1 MTDMKKRLTNIALSA
16 SIAATYMKAKLR
28 QTLVAT
34 AGVAFGITV
43 FIFMVS
49 FIQGTNEYTQDVVF
63 QQSPHLRMYNE
74 VQIADQSLLDRRFPN
89 VINQVH
95 HQKPKDILLNLKD
108 VNQVLA
114 ELRADPRV
122 QAASGAITTQVFF
135 RLGSS
140 SLNGKINGVDLGRE
154 DQLFNL
160 SSKVIEGSYEEV
172 NVKTNSILMGVGLAK
187 RLNVTTGDQILLTT
201 EKGGN
206 FPVIVAGIFKTGLTD
221 IDKQQCYA
229 SIKTVQKLL
238 GVPASYL
245 TEIKVKLFDK
255 ELAPEMS
262 RQWQAR
268 YHYQGSDWKKD
279 NASLLEGDVL
289 RRMIVYGVAGTI
301 LLVAGFGI
309 FNILTMM
316 IYEKMKEIAILKATG
331 FSDSDVRGIFLTQAL
346 VIGAAGAVMGLVFG
360 FLISYAVSKV
370 PFNSDVMITLDHL
383 PVSFKPVYYITGF
396 TFGILTTAL
405 SGYLPSRKA
414 AKMDPISILRG

>member
-1 MTDMKKRLTNIALSA
+1 MDMKKRLTNIALSA

-74 VQIADQSLLDRRFPN
+74 VQIADQSLLDRRFPG

-122 QAASGAITTQVFF
+122 HAASGAITTQVFF

-140 SLNGKINGVDLGRE
+140 SLNGKINGVDLERE

-160 SSKVIEGSYEEV
+160 SGKVIEGSYEEV
-172 NVKTNSILMGVGLAK
+172 DVKTNSILMGVGLAK
-187 RLNVTTGDQILLTT
+187 RLNATTGDQIIITT

-206 FPVIVAGIFKTGLTD
+206 FAVLVAGIFKTGLTD

-262 RQWQAR
+262 GQWQAR

>member
-1 MTDMKKRLTNIALSA
+1 MKKRLTNIALSA
-16 SIAATYMKAKLR
+16 SITATYMKAKLR

-74 VQIADQSLLDRRFPN
+74 VQIADQSLLDRRFPG

-108 VNQVLA
+108 VNQVLD

-140 SLNGKINGVDLGRE
+140 SLNGKINGVDLERE

-160 SSKVIEGSYEEV
+160 SGKVIEGSYEEV

-187 RLNVTTGDQILLTT
+187 RLNVTTGDQIIITT

-206 FPVIVAGIFKTGLTD
+206 FAVIVVGIFKTGLTD

-262 RQWQAR
+262 GQWQAR

>member
-1 MTDMKKRLTNIALSA
+1 MKKRLTNIALSA

-63 QQSPHLRMYNE
+63 QQSPHLRLFNE
-74 VQIADQSLLDRRFPN
+74 VQIADQSLLDRRFPGVVN
-89 VINQVH
+89 VVH

-108 VNQVLA
+108 ANQVLEDLA
-114 ELRADPRV
+114 GDPRV
-122 QAASGAITTQVFF
+122 HAASGAINTQVFF

-140 SLNGKINGVDLGRE
+140 SLNGKLNGVDLEKE

-160 SSKVIEGSYEEV
+160 SGKVIDGSYEEV
-172 NVKTNSILMGVGLAK
+172 MVKTNSILMGVGLAK
-187 RLNVTTGDQILLTT
+187 RLNVTTGDQVIVTT

-206 FPVIVAGIFKTGLTD
+206 FPVVVAGIFKTGLTD
-221 IDKQQCYA
+221 IDKQQCYG
-229 SIKTVQKLL
+229 SLKTVQKLL
-238 GVPASYL
+238 GAPASYL
-245 TEIKVKLFDK
+245 TEIKVKLLDK

-262 RQWQAR
+262 RELQAR

-289 RRMIVYGVAGTI
+289 RKMIVYGVAGTI

-331 FSDSDVRGIFLTQAL
+331 FSDSDVKGIFLTQAL

-414 AKMDPISILRG
+414 AKMDPIAILRG

>member
-1 MTDMKKRLTNIALSA
+1 MKKRLTNIALSA

-74 VQIADQSLLDRRFPN
+74 VQIADESLLDRRFPG

-122 QAASGAITTQVFF
+122 QAASGAVTTQVFF

-140 SLNGKINGVDLGRE
+140 SLNGKINGVDLEME
-154 DQLFNL
+154 DRLFNL
-160 SSKVIEGSYEEV
+160 SGKVIEGNYEEV

-187 RLNVTTGDQILLTT
+187 RLNVTTGDQIIITT

-206 FPVIVAGIFKTGLTD
+206 FAVIVAGIFKTGLTD

-262 RQWQAR
+262 GQWQAR

>member
-1 MTDMKKRLTNIALSA
+1 MKKRLTNIALSA

-74 VQIADQSLLDRRFPN
+74 VQIADESLLDRRFPG

-122 QAASGAITTQVFF
+122 QAASGAVTTQVFF

-140 SLNGKINGVDLGRE
+140 SLNGKINGVDLEME
-154 DQLFNL
+154 DRLFNL
-160 SSKVIEGSYEEV
+160 SGKVIEGNYEEV

-187 RLNVTTGDQILLTT
+187 RLNVTTGDQIIITT

-206 FPVIVAGIFKTGLTD
+206 FAVIVAGIFKTGLTD

-262 RQWQAR
+262 GQWQAR
-268 YHYQGSDWKKD
+268 YHYQGSDWKKN

>member
-1 MTDMKKRLTNIALSA
+1 MKKRLTNIALSA
-16 SIAATYMKAKLR
+16 SIAATYMRAKLR

-63 QQSPHLRMYNE
+63 QQSPHLRLFNE
-74 VQIADQSLLDRRFPN
+74 VQLADQSLLDKRFSDMMN
-89 VINQVH
+89 VVH

-108 VNQVLA
+108 ANQVLQDM
-114 ELRADPRV
+114 ENDPRV

-140 SLNGKINGVDLGRE
+140 ALNGKLNGVDLEKE

-160 SSKVIEGSYEEV
+160 SGKIIAGSYEEV
-172 NVKTNSILMGVGLAK
+172 MVKTNSILMGVGLAK
-187 RLNVTTGDQILLTT
+187 RLNVRTGDQVVVTT

-206 FPVIVAGIFKTGLTD
+206 FAVIVAGIFKTGLTD
-221 IDKQQCYA
+221 IDKQQCYG
-229 SIKTVQKLL
+229 SLKTVQKLL
-238 GVPASYL
+238 GAPASYL
-245 TEIKVKLFDK
+245 TEIKVKLLDK
-255 ELAPEMS
+255 ELAPETS
-262 RQWQAR
+262 RELQAR

-289 RRMIVYGVAGTI
+289 RKMIVYGVAATI

-331 FSDSDVRGIFLTQAL
+331 FSDSDVKGIFLTQAL
-346 VIGAAGAVMGLVFG
+346 VIGAAGAVMGLAFG

-414 AKMDPISILRG
+414 AKMDPIAILRG

>member
-1 MTDMKKRLTNIALSA
+1 MKKRLTNIALSA

-74 VQIADQSLLDRRFPN
+74 VQIADQSLLDRRFPG

-122 QAASGAITTQVFF
+122 HAASGAITTQVFF

-140 SLNGKINGVDLGRE
+140 SLNGKINGVDLERE

-160 SSKVIEGSYEEV
+160 SGKVIEGSYEEV
-172 NVKTNSILMGVGLAK
+172 DVKTNSILMGVGLAK
-187 RLNVTTGDQILLTT
+187 RLNVTTGDQIIITT

-206 FPVIVAGIFKTGLTD
+206 FAVIVAGIFKTGLTD

-262 RQWQAR
+262 GQWQAR

-383 PVSFKPVYYITGF
+383 PVSFKLVYYITGF

>member
-1 MTDMKKRLTNIALSA
+1 MKKRLTNIALSA

-74 VQIADQSLLDRRFPN
+74 VQIADQSLLDRRFPG

-122 QAASGAITTQVFF
+122 HAASGAITTQVFF

-140 SLNGKINGVDLGRE
+140 SLNGKINGVDLERE

-160 SSKVIEGSYEEV
+160 SGKVIEGSYEEV

-187 RLNVTTGDQILLTT
+187 RLNVTTGDQIIITT

-206 FPVIVAGIFKTGLTD
+206 FAVIVAGIFKTGLTD

-262 RQWQAR
+262 GQWQAR

-383 PVSFKPVYYITGF
+383 PVSFKLVYYITGF

>member
-1 MTDMKKRLTNIALSA
+1 MKKRLTNIALSV

-49 FIQGTNEYTQDVVF
+49 FIQGTNEYTQDIVF

-74 VQIADQSLLDRRFPN
+74 VQVADQSLLDRRFPG

-95 HQKPKDILLNLKD
+95 HQRPKDILLNLKD
-108 VNQVLA
+108 VNQVLVD
-114 ELRADPRV
+114 LRADPRV

-140 SLNGKINGVDLGRE
+140 SLNGKVNGVDLERE

-160 SSKVIEGSYEEV
+160 SGKVIEGSYEEV
-172 NVKTNSILMGVGLAK
+172 TVKTNSVLMGVGLAK
-187 RLNVTTGDQILLTT
+187 RLNVETGDQILITT

-255 ELAPEMS
+255 ESAPELS

-414 AKMDPISILRG
+414 AKMAPISILRG

>member
-1 MTDMKKRLTNIALSA
+1 MKKRLTNIALSA

-74 VQIADQSLLDRRFPN
+74 VQIADQSLLDRRFPG

-122 QAASGAITTQVFF
+122 HAASGAITTQVFF

-140 SLNGKINGVDLGRE
+140 SLNGKINGVDLERE

-160 SSKVIEGSYEEV
+160 SGKVIEGSYEEV
-172 NVKTNSILMGVGLAK
+172 DVKTNSILMGVGLAK
-187 RLNVTTGDQILLTT
+187 RLNATTGDQIIITT

-206 FPVIVAGIFKTGLTD
+206 FAVLVAGIFKTGLTD

-262 RQWQAR
+262 GQWQAR

>member
-1 MTDMKKRLTNIALSA
+1 MKQRLTNIRLSA
-16 SIAATYMKAKLR
+16 AIAATYMKAKLR

-63 QQSPHLRMYNE
+63 QQSPHLRLYNE
-74 VQIADQSLLDRRFPN
+74 VQIAEESLLDRSFPGVVN
-89 VINQVH
+89 VVH

-108 VNQVLA
+108 ANQVLSD
-114 ELRADPRV
+114 LDKDTRI

-140 SLNGKINGVDLGRE
+140 SLNGRINGVDLQKE

-160 SSKVIEGSYEEV
+160 SGKVIEGSYEETAL
-172 NVKTNSILMGVGLAK
+172 KTNSILMGTGLAK
-187 RLNVTTGDQILLTT
+187 RLNVKTGDQILVTT

-206 FPVIVAGIFKTGLTD
+206 FPVMVAGIFKTGLTD
-221 IDKQQCYA
+221 IDKQQCYG

-255 ELAPEMS
+255 ELAPEVS
-262 RQWQAR
+262 RQLQAR
-268 YHYQGSDWKKD
+268 YGYQGSDWKKD

-346 VIGAAGAVMGLVFG
+346 VIGAVGAVMGLLFG
-360 FLISYAVSKV
+360 FVISYAVSKV

>member
-1 MTDMKKRLTNIALSA
+1 MTDMKRRLTNIVLSA
-16 SIAATYMKAKLR
+16 SIAVTYMKARLR

-34 AGVAFGITV
+34 VGVAFGITV

-63 QQSPHLRMYNE
+63 QQSPHLRLYNE
-74 VQIADQSLLDRRFPN
+74 VQLADQSLLDRHFPGDVN
-89 VINQVH
+89 LVH

-108 VNQVLA
+108 VNQVLDI
-114 ELRADPRV
+114 LQADRRV
-122 QAASGAITTQVFF
+122 QAASGAVTTQVFF

-140 SLNGKINGVDLGRE
+140 SLNGKINGIDPGMEDKLFDLSG
-154 DQLFNL
+154 
-160 SSKVIEGSYEEV
+160 KVIEGSYSEIS
-172 NVKTNSILMGVGLAK
+172 VKTNSILMGVGLA
-187 RLNVTTGDQILLTT
+187 RQLNVKTGDQVLITT

-221 IDKQQCYA
+221 IDKLQCYA

-245 TEIKVKLFDK
+245 TEVKVKLFDK

-262 RQWQAR
+262 RELQAR
-268 YHYQGSDWKKD
+268 YNYQGSDWKKD

-346 VIGAAGAVMGLVFG
+346 VIGAVGAVMGLVFG

-370 PFNSDVMITLDHL
+370 PFHSDVMITLDHL
-383 PVSFKPVYYITGF
+383 PVSFKLVYYVTGF

>member
-1 MTDMKKRLTNIALSA
+1 MKKRLTNIALSA
-16 SIAATYMKAKLR
+16 SIAATYMRAKLR

-63 QQSPHLRMYNE
+63 QQSPHLRLFNE
-74 VQIADQSLLDRRFPN
+74 VQIADRSILDKRFPGVMN
-89 VINQVH
+89 VVH

-108 VNQVLA
+108 ANQVLEDLA
-114 ELRADPRV
+114 GDPRA

-140 SLNGKINGVDLGRE
+140 ALNGKLNGVNLEKE

-160 SSKVIEGSYEEV
+160 SGKIIDGSYEEV
-172 NVKTNSILMGVGLAK
+172 MVKTNSILMGVGLAK
-187 RLNVTTGDQILLTT
+187 RLNVRTGDQVVVTT

-206 FPVIVAGIFKTGLTD
+206 FAMIVAGIFKTGLTD
-221 IDKQQCYA
+221 IDKQQCYG

-238 GVPASYL
+238 GAPASYL
-245 TEIKVKLFDK
+245 TEIKVKLLDK

-262 RQWQAR
+262 RELQAR

-289 RRMIVYGVAGTI
+289 RKMIVYGVAGTI

-331 FSDSDVRGIFLTQAL
+331 FSDSDVKGIFLTQAL
-346 VIGAAGAVMGLVFG
+346 VIGATGAVMGLAFG

-414 AKMDPISILRG
+414 AKMDPIAILRG

>member
-1 MTDMKKRLTNIALSA
+1 MKKRLTNIALSA

-89 VINQVH
+89 GINQVH

-108 VNQVLA
+108 VNQVLD

-140 SLNGKINGVDLGRE
+140 SLNGKINGVDLERE

-160 SSKVIEGSYEEV
+160 SGKVIEGSYEEV

-187 RLNVTTGDQILLTT
+187 RLNVTTGDQIIITT

-206 FPVIVAGIFKTGLTD
+206 FAVIVAGIFKTGLTD

-262 RQWQAR
+262 GQWQAR

>member
-1 MTDMKKRLTNIALSA
+1 MKKQLLDIALSV
-16 SIAATYMKAKLR
+16 SIAVIYMRAKLR

-63 QQSPHLRMYNE
+63 QQSPHLRLFHE
-74 VQIADQSLLDRRFPN
+74 VQPAERSILDRCYPGMVN
-89 VINQVH
+89 TVS

-108 VNQVLA
+108 AMQALA
-114 ELRADPRV
+114 ELEADPRV
-122 QAASGAITTQVFF
+122 TAASGAITTQVFF

-140 SLNGKINGVDLGRE
+140 SLNGKMNGVQLDKE
-154 DQLFNL
+154 DGLFGL
-160 SSKVIEGSYEEV
+160 SGKLVEGSFREAEIKS
-172 NVKTNSILMGVGLAK
+172 NAILLGIGLARK
-187 RLNVTTGDQILLTT
+187 LNVTTGDQIVVTT
-201 EKGGN
+201 EKGGS
-206 FPVIVAGIFKTGLTD
+206 FLMAVAGIFKTGLTE
-221 IDKQQCYA
+221 IDKQQCYT
-229 SIKTVQKLL
+229 SLKTVQRLL
-238 GVPASYL
+238 GVPSSYL
-245 TEIKVKLFDK
+245 TEIKVKLLDK
-255 ELAPEMS
+255 EMAAQVSSQL
-262 RQWQAR
+262 QAR
-268 YHYQGSDWKKD
+268 YNYQGSDWKKD

-331 FSDSDVRGIFLTQAL
+331 FSDGDVRGIFLTQAL
-346 VIGAAGAVMGLVFG
+346 VIGAAGAALGLLFG

-383 PVSFKPVYYITGF
+383 PVSFKPVYYIAGF

-414 AKMDPISILRG
+414 ARMDPISILRG

>member
-1 MTDMKKRLTNIALSA
+1 MKKRLTNIALSA

-74 VQIADQSLLDRRFPN
+74 VQIADQSLLDRRFPGA
-89 VINQVH
+89 INQVH

-108 VNQVLA
+108 VNQVLG

-140 SLNGKINGVDLGRE
+140 SLNGKINGVDLERE

-160 SSKVIEGSYEEV
+160 SGKVIEGSYEEV

-187 RLNVTTGDQILLTT
+187 RLNVTTGDQIIITT

-206 FPVIVAGIFKTGLTD
+206 FAVIVAGIFKTGLTD

-262 RQWQAR
+262 GQWQAR

>member
-1 MTDMKKRLTNIALSA
+1 MDMKKRLTNIALSA
-16 SIAATYMKAKLR
+16 SIAATYMKAKVR

-74 VQIADQSLLDRRFPN
+74 VQIADQSLLDRRFPG

-122 QAASGAITTQVFF
+122 HAASGAITTQVFF

-140 SLNGKINGVDLGRE
+140 SLNGKINGVDLERE

-160 SSKVIEGSYEEV
+160 SGKVIEGSYEEV
-172 NVKTNSILMGVGLAK
+172 DVKTNSILMGVGLAK
-187 RLNVTTGDQILLTT
+187 RLNVTTGDQIIITT

-206 FPVIVAGIFKTGLTD
+206 FAVLVAGIFKTGLTD

-262 RQWQAR
+262 GQWQAR

-346 VIGAAGAVMGLVFG
+346 VIGAAGALMGLVFG

>member
-1 MTDMKKRLTNIALSA
+1 MKQRLTNIALSA

-74 VQIADQSLLDRRFPN
+74 VQIADQSLLDRRFPG

-108 VNQVLA
+108 ANQVLG

-140 SLNGKINGVDLGRE
+140 SLNGKINGVDLKRE

-187 RLNVTTGDQILLTT
+187 RLNVTTGDQTLITT

-262 RQWQAR
+262 GQWQAR

>member
-1 MTDMKKRLTNIALSA
+1 MKKRLTNIALSA

-74 VQIADQSLLDRRFPN
+74 VQLADQSLLDRRFPG
-89 VINQVH
+89 VINQVY

-108 VNQVLA
+108 VNQVLT

-122 QAASGAITTQVFF
+122 QAASGAIATQVFF

-140 SLNGKINGVDLGRE
+140 SLNGKINGVDLERE

-160 SSKVIEGSYEEV
+160 SSKVTEGSYEEV
-172 NVKTNSILMGVGLAK
+172 NVKTNSVLMGIGLAK
-187 RLNVTTGDQILLTT
+187 RLNVTTGDQIIVTT

-206 FPVIVAGIFKTGLTD
+206 FPVIVSGIFKTGLTD

-262 RQWQAR
+262 GQWQAR

-346 VIGAAGAVMGLVFG
+346 VIGAAGAVMGLMFG